1 MAVDTLGIFKIGLF
15 FFVSAVTYIKLIY
28 LAQKKVMLV
37 FDEEICV
44 NDKKVCR
51 NCGEL
56 KLLSSYT
63 PVRSSADGYHGVCK
77 SCRALFRREYVLR
90 NKSELSLRLSSVRKS
105 YYRQNKTNLSLS
117 CCAGCGEVDSFRK
130 QYVDSVSLK
139 PKPLFYSPS
148 TLQGPG
154 CLVLCSQCLSVYK
167 SRRGDV

>member
-1 MAVDTLGIFKIGLF
+1 LVNIFSSLSQILF
-15 FFVSAVTYIKLIY
+15 CSPASFHRLLLLSKLVY
-28 LAQKKVMLV
+28 LCGLV

-117 CCAGCGEVDSFRK
+117 CCAGCGEFDSFRK